1 MSWFDEHLGA
11 NRVVVALSTA
21 RLADAFGNS
30 ILFIVLPLYVAKVP
44 SSVFH
49 LPLEVLVGLLISMY
63 GILNSLFQPLLG
75 ALSDHF
81 GRRKPVI
88 LGGLFLMGIGTLGF
102 IAAHHFTDLLL
113 LRMLQGI
120 GVAATVPASLALMT
134 SATTQDRRGGAMGVY
149 TTMRM
154 TGFAVGPLV
163 GGVLVTHYGFNTTF
177 LTGAAS
183 IFLSLILV
191 AAWVREPAGTKTVRE
206 ARPRFRVFDRSLL
219 TPGILGVASATF
231 FMACSFMLMTTLEN
245 EFNRRLHETAIG
257 FSIAFSAVMVARLLF
272 QVPLGRL
279 SDHVGRKPLILVGLA
294 VMAPATALL
303 GLAGSTLQ
311 LTLLRVLQGLG
322 SAGVAAP
329 AFALAGD
336 LAKSGGEGRQLS
348 LVTMGFG
355 LGMAVGPL
363 LAGVLAVVFF
373 ELPFIVGG
381 VLLLIGGWVVYRFV
395 PETVAR
401 KAAVV
406 DD

>member
-1 MSWFDEHLGA
+1 LNWFDEHLGA

-30 ILFIVLPLYVAKVP
+30 ILFVVLPLYVAKIP
-44 SSVFH
+44 APRFH
-49 LPLEVLVGLLISMY
+49 LPLEVLVGLLISTY
-63 GILNSLFQPLLG
+63 GILTSLFQPLLG
-75 ALSDHF
+75 AVSDHF

-102 IAAHHFTDLLL
+102 VSAHHFTDLLL

-134 SATTQDRRGGAMGVY
+134 AVTTQERRGGAMGIY

-154 TGFAVGPLV
+154 TGFAVGPIV
-163 GGVLVTHYGFNTTF
+163 GGALVTRFGFNTTF
-177 LTGAAS
+177 LTGAGS
-183 IFLSLILV
+183 IFLSFVLV
-191 AAWVREPAGTKTVRE
+191 ALWVRERRVAKT
-206 ARPRFRVFDRSLL
+206 AHNPRPRFRVFDRSLV
-219 TPGILGVASATF
+219 TPGMLGVASATF
-231 FMACSFMLMTTLEN
+231 FMACSFVLMATLEN
-245 EFNRRLHETAIG
+245 EFNRRLHETAVG
-257 FSIAFSAVMVARLLF
+257 FGIAFSAVMVARLLF

-279 SDHVGRKPLILVGLA
+279 SDHIGRKPLILAGLA
-294 VMAPATALL
+294 VMAPATGLL
-303 GLAGSTLQ
+303 GLAGSTTQ
-311 LTLLRVLQGLG
+311 LTLLRVVQGLG

-355 LGMAVGPL
+355 LGIAVGPL
-363 LAGVLAVVFF
+363 LAGLLAVVFF
-373 ELPFIVGG
+373 QLPFIVGG
-381 VLLLIGGWVVYRFV
+381 ALLLVGGWIVYRFV

-401 KAAVV
+401 KSV
-406 DD
+406 DADA

>member
-1 MSWFDEHLGA
+1 MSWSEEHLGA

-30 ILFIVLPLYVAKVP
+30 ILFIVLPLYVAELP
-44 SSVFH
+44 APHFH

-75 ALSDHF
+75 AVSDHL

-88 LGGLFLMGIGTLGF
+88 LGGLFLMGISTLGF
-102 IAAHHFTDLLL
+102 VAAHRFTDLLL

-134 SATTQDRRGGAMGVY
+134 AASTQERRGGAMGIY

-163 GGVLVTHYGFNTTF
+163 GGVLVTHFGFNTTF
-177 LTGAAS
+177 LTGAGS
-183 IFLSLILV
+183 IFLSFVLV
-191 AAWVREPAGTKTVRE
+191 AAWVREPRAAESIRD
-206 ARPRFRVFDRSLL
+206 ARPRFRVFDRSLMN
-219 TPGILGVASATF
+219 PGILGVASATF

-245 EFNRRLHETAIG
+245 EFNRRLHQTAVG
-257 FSIAFSAVMVARLLF
+257 FSIAFSAVMLARLLF

-279 SDHVGRKPLILVGLA
+279 SDHIGRKPLILAGLA
-294 VMAPATALL
+294 VMAPATGLL
-303 GLAGSTLQ
+303 GVATSTTQ
-311 LTLLRVLQGLG
+311 LTLLRAVQGLG

-348 LVTMGFG
+348 LVTLGFG
-355 LGMAVGPL
+355 LGIAVGPL

-381 VLLLIGGWVVYRFV
+381 VLLLIGGWIVHRFV
-395 PETVAR
+395 PETVGR
-401 KAAVV
+401 KHAPVE
-406 DD
+406 D